1 MEVLNFYYTE
11 LSEEQMLEHLMFWLD
26 NFPNLDFEWVNMMLD
41 ISAHDNMPIQTII
54 DFADKL
60 HVINPEYYLEH
71 YEFIEKQILDYA
83 FHIQDIELI
92 KKRIDIL
99 KQNPVSGIDTVV
111 KGTMY
116 RLIYYGYYDIVIGF
130 SNAVWKPLAE
140 SDQLYGYP
148 EYPFIMT
155 IYLHKLEEQYQF
167 VKNGDKAKTKWEG
180 FLSEILK
187 LGFDN
192 DKRLNYI
199 RDILNSNF
207 DKEYFL
213 NLSDDNDI
221 QMIYLNIHFIKYMK
235 DNYDVPFVLSGLW
248 FNIINK
254 KELFFNNKK
263 CNFFIPYIKLNNQIT
278 QQYDNFLEPIR

>member
-1 MEVLNFYYTE
+1 M
-11 LSEEQMLEHLMFWLD
+11 
-26 NFPNLDFEWVNMMLD
+26 
-41 ISAHDNMPIQTII
+41 
-54 DFADKL
+54 